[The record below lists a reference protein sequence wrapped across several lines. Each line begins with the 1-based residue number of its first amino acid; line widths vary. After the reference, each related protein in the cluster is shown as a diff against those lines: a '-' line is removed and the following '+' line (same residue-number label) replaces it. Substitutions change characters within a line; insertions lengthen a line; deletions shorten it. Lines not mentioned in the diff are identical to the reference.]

1 MDQCI
6 SCSLPNK
13 NEYLE
18 FLDPVKTAKSYYH
31 SQTCGKKKGVS
42 RFNASYLAANKRLNI
57 HKIENADEPG
67 TCGVK
72 LLLTKSSLTLSRYM
86 ILMK

>member
-6 SCSLPNK
+6 TCSLPNK

-42 RFNASYLAANKRLNI
+42 RFNAS
-57 HKIENADEPG
+57 
-67 TCGVK
+67 
-72 LLLTKSSLTLSRYM
+72 
-86 ILMK
+86 